1 MAFDENH
8 DRPLDEAS
16 CLVVAA
22 LADGESVDP
31 NALRA
36 ALDEPAVREYLV
48 DLIALRQSVRTMPE
62 LPPAQWRERS
72 FPSRVG
78 WIAAAAAVAM
88 SLTAGYM
95 AGQRT
100 VQAAPMPSMETFIDL
115 GMDAPAPKPTRIV
128 PLRPGVN
135 WTERAGE
142 Q

>member
-1 MAFDENH
+1 MPCVRAFIARGSSSAACSATLMSIPSDPGDEVMAFDENH

-100 VQAAPMPSMETFIDL
+100 VQAAP
-115 GMDAPAPKPTRIV
+115 
-128 PLRPGVN
+128 
-135 WTERAGE
+135 
-142 Q
+142 